1 MNIRTSFIFVLLLL
15 LFIFA
20 IIFCAPREGF
30 VSFAYSED
38 SLVDVIVPQYSTTK
52 PVIKLHDSLFFDK
65 SNANLLEVDSEGYNG
80 NVDLT
85 GNTISRITVS
95 PRIGS
100 SSTTYTVS
108 TSDNVIPTG
117 SNITTKSMTSKSYE
131 SKSEET
137 DKYTAFYIPYLYQT
151 YIHVLNTT
159 EKKQM
164 TSFMFGSGNAANNY
178 EFKTGSTYDDS
189 QLAQL
194 ESYVNDT
201 DANNNTEVLN
211 TDYSNTRKI
220 FQLSKYVNFDMSNGN
235 VIIFQGDGN
244 DKKMNIYKRD
254 RSVEQR
260 AVAGTTTNAYDGETT
275 LVNMSYTVITA
286 VDACGQLLVVYVPS
300 GTTSMVALIGLKD
313 INTAQYDLKNVKRF
327 TTNGVDYGDLTTNP
341 STTTAVPSSTP
352 TTASGVT
359 NTVAQTSGTLTDSN
373 TGTSCPNDMDDYLL
387 KTKVIPPVCPAC
399 PSCPKCDSSNGVCG
413 SCGGNGGSGTMS
425 NKGNTLVNNTNGGDP
440 ISNTVQVAGNVG
452 EKTLDTAGGLAE
464 KGIDTTVDVA
474 KSLGSGVKDLAEP
487 GVEVVADGARGLGS
501 AAKSGAEYVGGALG
515 TAVDKTGDFIGNV
528 LTTNPAEVNS
538 SNESNNTTLPAQA
551 GSNTQITPN
560 SQSKYDVYSYYGQL
574 PEKQQASYI
583 PLTADFSSFSK

>member
-1 MNIRTSFIFVLLLL
+1 MGIPTSFIFVLLLL

-95 PRIGS
+95 PRIGTT
-100 SSTTYTVS
+100 STTYTVS

-151 YIHVLNTT
+151 YIHILNTT

-189 QLAQL
+189 QLADL

-260 AVAGTTTNAYDGETT
+260 AVAGTTTSAYDSQTT

-327 TTNGVDYGDLTTNP
+327 TANGVDYGDLTTNP
-341 STTTAVPSSTP
+341 STTSPTP
-352 TTASGVT
+352 TTGSGQASSVT
-359 NTVAQTSGTLTDSN
+359 QTSGTLTDSN

-399 PSCPKCDSSNGVCG
+399 PSCPKCESSKGVCP

-440 ISNTVQVAGNVG
+440 ISNTVQVIGNVG
-452 EKTLDTAGGLAE
+452 EKTIDTAGGLAE

-487 GVEVVADGARGLGS
+487 GVELVADGARELGS
-501 AAKSGAEYVGGALG
+501 AAKSGAEYAGGAL
-515 TAVDKTGDFIGNV
+515 TSAVDTTGKFIGNV
-528 LTTNPAEVNS
+528 LTTNPTDVAPS
-538 SNESNNTTLPAQA
+538 QASNNTTLPAA
-551 GSNTQITPN
+551 SGSNAQVTPGT
-560 SQSKYDVYSYYGQL
+560 STKYDVYSYYGQL
-574 PEKQQASYI
+574 PQKQQASYI

>member
-1 MNIRTSFIFVLLLL
+1 MRIRIRMSALDDFSLSKLV
-15 LFIFA
+15 
-20 IIFCAPREGF
+20 AP
-30 VSFAYSED
+30 
-38 SLVDVIVPQYSTTK
+38 
-52 PVIKLHDSLFFDK
+52 LFFDK

-100 SSTTYTVS
+100 TSTTYTVS

-164 TSFMFGSGNAANNY
+164 TSFMFGSGNTANNY
-178 EFKTGSTYDDS
+178 EFKTGSTYDDT
-189 QLAQL
+189 QLADL

-260 AVAGTTTNAYDGETT
+260 AVSGTTTSAYDSQTA
-275 LVNMSYTVITA
+275 LINMSYTVITA

-300 GTTSMVALIGLKD
+300 GTTSMIALIGLKD
-313 INTAQYDLKNVKRF
+313 INTTQYDLKNVKRF
-327 TTNGVDYGDLTTNP
+327 TANGVDYGDLTTNP
-341 STTTAVPSSTP
+341 STTTAV
-352 TTASGVT
+352 ASF
-359 NTVAQTSGTLTDSN
+359 
-373 TGTSCPNDMDDYLL
+373 
-387 KTKVIPPVCPAC
+387 
-399 PSCPKCDSSNGVCG
+399 
-413 SCGGNGGSGTMS
+413 
-425 NKGNTLVNNTNGGDP
+425 
-440 ISNTVQVAGNVG
+440 
-452 EKTLDTAGGLAE
+452 
-464 KGIDTTVDVA
+464 TTV
-474 KSLGSGVKDLAEP
+474 
-487 GVEVVADGARGLGS
+487 
-501 AAKSGAEYVGGALG
+501 
-515 TAVDKTGDFIGNV
+515 
-528 LTTNPAEVNS
+528 
-538 SNESNNTTLPAQA
+538 LPA
-551 GSNTQITPN
+551 IF
-560 SQSKYDVYSYYGQL
+560 VCV
-574 PEKQQASYI
+574 I
-583 PLTADFSSFSK
+583 V

>member
-1 MNIRTSFIFVLLLL
+1 MGIPTSFIFVLLLL

-30 VSFAYSED
+30 VSFAYSQD

-65 SNANLLEVDSEGYNG
+65 SNANLLEIDSTGYNG
-80 NVDLT
+80 NIDLT

-95 PRIGS
+95 PRIGTT
-100 SSTTYTVS
+100 STTYTVS
-108 TSDNVIPTG
+108 TSNNVIPTG

-131 SKSEET
+131 TKSGET
-137 DKYTAFYIPYLYQT
+137 NKYTAFYIPYLYQT
-151 YIHVLNTT
+151 YIHILNTT

-194 ESYVNDT
+194 TSYVNDT

-260 AVAGTTTNAYDGETT
+260 AVAGTTTSAYDGQNT

-327 TTNGVDYGDLTTNP
+327 TANGVDYGDLTTNP
-341 STTTAVPSSTP
+341 STTSPTP
-352 TTASGVT
+352 TTGSGQASSVT
-359 NTVAQTSGTLTDSN
+359 QTSGTLTDSN

-399 PSCPKCDSSNGVCG
+399 PSCPKCESSKGVCP

-440 ISNTVQVAGNVG
+440 ISNTVQVVGNVG
-452 EKTLDTAGGLAE
+452 EKTIDTAGGLAE

-487 GVEVVADGARGLGS
+487 GVEVVADGAREVGS
-501 AAKSGAEYVGGALG
+501 AAMSGAEYAGGAL
-515 TAVDKTGDFIGNV
+515 TSAVDTTGKFIGNV
-528 LTTNPAEVNS
+528 LTTNPTDVAAS
-538 SNESNNTTLPAQA
+538 QASNNTTLPAA
-551 GSNTQITPN
+551 SGSNTQVTPGA
-560 SQSKYDVYSYYGQL
+560 STKYDVYSYYGQL

>member
-1 MNIRTSFIFVLLLL
+1 MGIPTSFIFVLLLL

-30 VSFAYSED
+30 VSFGYSED

-65 SNANLLEVDSEGYNG
+65 SNANLLEIDSESYNG

-95 PRIGS
+95 PRIGAT
-100 SSTTYTVS
+100 STTYTVS

-137 DKYTAFYIPYLYQT
+137 DKYTTFYIPYLYQT

-164 TSFMFGSGNAANNY
+164 TSFMFGTGNTANNFEY
-178 EFKTGSTYDDS
+178 KTGSSYDDT

-201 DANNNTEVLN
+201 DANNNTQVLN

-235 VIIFQGDGN
+235 LIIFQGDGN

-254 RSVEQR
+254 RTVEQR
-260 AVAGTTTNAYDGETT
+260 AVSGTVTSAYDGETT
-275 LVNMSYTVITA
+275 LTNMSYTVVTA

-300 GTTSMVALIGLKD
+300 GTTSMIALIGLKD
-313 INTAQYDLKNVKRF
+313 INTSQYDLKNVKRF
-327 TTNGVDYGDLTTNP
+327 TANGVDYGDLTTNP
-341 STTTAVPSSTP
+341 STTSPTP
-352 TTASGVT
+352 TTGSGQASSVT
-359 NTVAQTSGTLTDSN
+359 QTSGTLTDSN

-399 PSCPKCDSSNGVCG
+399 PSCPKCESSKGVCG

-440 ISNTVQVAGNVG
+440 ISNTVQVAGNIG
-452 EKTLDTAGGLAE
+452 EKTIDTAGGLAE

-487 GVEVVADGARGLGS
+487 GVEVVADGAREIGS
-501 AAKSGAEYVGGALG
+501 AAKSGAEYAGGAL
-515 TAVDKTGDFIGNV
+515 TSAVDTTGKFIGNV
-528 LTTNPAEVNS
+528 LTTNPTDVAPS
-538 SNESNNTTLPAQA
+538 QASDNTTLPAA
-551 GSNTQITPN
+551 SGSNTQVTPGA
-560 SQSKYDVYSYYGQL
+560 STKYDVYSHYGQL

>member
-1 MNIRTSFIFVLLLL
+1 MDIPTSFIFVLLLL

-80 NVDLT
+80 NIDLT

-95 PRIGS
+95 PRIGTT
-100 SSTTYTVS
+100 STTYTVS

-164 TSFMFGSGNAANNY
+164 TSFMFGSGNAANNFEY
-178 EFKTGSTYDDS
+178 KTGSTYDDA
-189 QLAQL
+189 QLAEL

-235 VIIFQGDGN
+235 LIIFQGDGN

-260 AVAGTTTNAYDGETT
+260 AVAGTTTSAYDGENT

-327 TTNGVDYGDLTTNP
+327 TANGVDYGDLTTNP
-341 STTTAVPSSTP
+341 STTSPTP
-352 TTASGVT
+352 TTGSGQASSVT
-359 NTVAQTSGTLTDSN
+359 QTSGTLTDSN

-387 KTKVIPPVCPAC
+387 KTKVIPPVCPTC
-399 PSCPKCDSSNGVCG
+399 PSCPKCESSKGVCP

-440 ISNTVQVAGNVG
+440 ISNTVQVAGNIG

-474 KSLGSGVKDLAEP
+474 KTLGSGVKDLAEP
-487 GVEVVADGARGLGS
+487 GVEVVADGAREIGS
-501 AAKSGAEYVGGALG
+501 AAKSGAEYAGGAL
-515 TAVDKTGDFIGNV
+515 TSAVDTTGKFIGNV
-528 LTTNPAEVNS
+528 LTTNPTDVAPS
-538 SNESNNTTLPAQA
+538 QASDNTTLPAA
-551 GSNTQITPN
+551 SGSNTQVTPGA
-560 SQSKYDVYSYYGQL
+560 STKYDVYSYYGQL

>member
-1 MNIRTSFIFVLLLL
+1 MGIPTSFIFVLLLL

-95 PRIGS
+95 PRIGTT
-100 SSTTYTVS
+100 STTYTVS

-151 YIHVLNTT
+151 YIHILNTT

-164 TSFMFGSGNAANNY
+164 TSFTFGSGNAANNY

-189 QLAQL
+189 QLADL

-260 AVAGTTTNAYDGETT
+260 AVAGTTTSAYDSQNT

-327 TTNGVDYGDLTTNP
+327 TANGVDYGDLTTNP
-341 STTTAVPSSTP
+341 STTSPTP
-352 TTASGVT
+352 TTGSGQASSVT
-359 NTVAQTSGTLTDSN
+359 QTSGTLTDSN

-399 PSCPKCDSSNGVCG
+399 PSCPKCESSKGVCP

-440 ISNTVQVAGNVG
+440 ISNTVQVAGNIG

-487 GVEVVADGARGLGS
+487 GVEVVADGAREIGS
-501 AAKSGAEYVGGALG
+501 AAKSGAEYAGSAL
-515 TAVDKTGDFIGNV
+515 TSAVDTTGKFIGNV
-528 LTTNPAEVNS
+528 LTTNPTDVAAS
-538 SNESNNTTLPAQA
+538 QASDNTTLPAA
-551 GSNTQITPN
+551 SGSNTQVTPGT
-560 SQSKYDVYSYYGQL
+560 STKYDVYSYYGQL

>member
-1 MNIRTSFIFVLLLL
+1 MGIPTSFIFVLLLL

-95 PRIGS
+95 PRIGTT
-100 SSTTYTVS
+100 STTYTVS

-151 YIHVLNTT
+151 YIHILNTT

-164 TSFMFGSGNAANNY
+164 TSFTFGSGNAANNY

-189 QLAQL
+189 QLADL

-260 AVAGTTTNAYDGETT
+260 AVAGTTTSAYDSQNT

-327 TTNGVDYGDLTTNP
+327 TANGVDYGDLTTNP
-341 STTTAVPSSTP
+341 STTSPTP
-352 TTASGVT
+352 TTGSGQASSVT
-359 NTVAQTSGTLTDSN
+359 QTSGTLTDSN

-399 PSCPKCDSSNGVCG
+399 PSCPKCESSKGVCP

-440 ISNTVQVAGNVG
+440 ISNTVQVAGNIG

-487 GVEVVADGARGLGS
+487 GVEVVADGAREIGS
-501 AAKSGAEYVGGALG
+501 AAKSGAEYAGSAL
-515 TAVDKTGDFIGNV
+515 TSAVDTTGKFIGNV
-528 LTTNPAEVNS
+528 LTTNPTDVAAS
-538 SNESNNTTLPAQA
+538 QASDNTTLPAA
-551 GSNTQITPN
+551 SGSNTQVTPGT
-560 SQSKYDVYSYYGQL
+560 STKYDVYSYYGQL
-574 PEKQQASYI
+574 PQKQQASYI